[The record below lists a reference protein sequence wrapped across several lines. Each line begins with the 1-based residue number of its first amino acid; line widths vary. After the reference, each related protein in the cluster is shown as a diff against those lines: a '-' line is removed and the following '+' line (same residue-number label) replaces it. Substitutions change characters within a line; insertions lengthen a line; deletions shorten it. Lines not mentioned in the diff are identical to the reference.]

1 MDDFEIVGGRI
12 VFLVGVLFTDVTA
25 RVDVTKGSFFVLTA
39 TGVGTLD
46 FFTGVACFVNEVV
59 VRIGNFEA
67 FFTDKERLLLLSL
80 LFNGGGF
87 EFEVLLR
94 FVLRLLEQR
103 EGRRDGRTT
112 AGAGAVIARVVGQR

>member
-1 MDDFEIVGGRI
+1 
-12 VFLVGVLFTDVTA
+12 VLFIDVTA
-25 RVDVTKGSFFVLTA
+25 RVDVTKGSFFVLIA

-112 AGAGAVIARVVGQR
+112 AGAEAVIARVVGQR

>member
-25 RVDVTKGSFFVLTA
+25 RVDVTKGSFFVLIA

-67 FFTDKERLLLLSL
+67 FFTDKERLLLSL

-87 EFEVLLR
+87 EFEVLFR